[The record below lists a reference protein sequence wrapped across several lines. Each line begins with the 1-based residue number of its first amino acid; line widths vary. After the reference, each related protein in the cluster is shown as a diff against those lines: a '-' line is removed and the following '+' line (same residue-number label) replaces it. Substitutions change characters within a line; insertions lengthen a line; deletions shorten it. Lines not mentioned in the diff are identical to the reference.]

1 MPNMGAGRCAEPSAA
16 PDEAQGKAWC
26 GLGWKTVS
34 DNCIFHAD
42 WTLPG

>member
-1 MPNMGAGRCAEPSAA
+1 MGAGKGAGSSAA

-34 DNCIFHAD
+34 DNWIFHAD
-42 WTLPG
+42 WMLPG